1 MVKKKTH
8 SGKKTSTKVSRAK
21 KEKID
26 PIYLPIEKDDYKKN
40 KIRLLQTQM
49 KIIDCVG
56 HLDNLQK
63 LKKEKMKL
71 VSELKDMIHNS
82 FDDFATINNAMPLI
96 SQRAEFRT
104 TTVTQRI
111 NFEKEITVTKVER
124 VAKEEGL
131 DKELREIQEKLNNL
145 GAY

>member
-1 MVKKKTH
+1 MTNKKTH
-8 SGKKTSTKVSRAK
+8 SGKKTPVKVNHIK
-21 KEKID
+21 KERFD
-26 PIYLPIEKDDYKKN
+26 PIYLPIEKDDYKQN

-63 LKKEKMKL
+63 LKTEKMKL
-71 VSELKDMIHNS
+71 MSELKNMIAMS
-82 FDDFATINNAMPLI
+82 SKDFYAINAAMPSL
-96 SQRAEFRT
+96 SQKIEFKR

-111 NFEKEITVTKVER
+111 NVEKEITVTKVER
-124 VAKEEGL
+124 ISREEGL
-131 DKELREIQEKLNNL
+131 DKELREIQDKLNNL